1 MSARARRGG
10 PILVTRPI
18 PEAGL
23 RVLRDSGIPHDVRRS
38 PDPPGRAELARL
50 VRGREGLLC
59 QLTDPVDAGVLAAGK
74 DLRVVSTMSVGT
86 DHIAL
91 EACARR
97 GIAVTNTPS
106 VLTEATAECAI
117 ALLLAAARRIPE
129 GDHMVRAGKF
139 KAWGPTLLLGVAVA
153 GKTLGI
159 VGAGRI
165 GQAVGR
171 RADGLGLEVLYWSRT
186 AKPEFERE
194 VGAQR
199 ADLEELLRSSDFVSV
214 HVPLADE
221 TRHLLD
227 ARRLALMKRTAILV
241 NTSRG
246 PVVDEKALVA
256 ALRAGR
262 LRAAGLD
269 VYEREP
275 QLAPGL
281 AKLPNAVLLP
291 HVGSATEETR
301 SRMAVMAAE
310 DLVHVMRGE
319 EPRNRVR

>member
-1 MSARARRGG
+1 MSRPAS
-10 PILVTRPI
+10 PILSTRAI

-23 RVLRDSGIPHDVRRS
+23 RVLRDSGIPFEVRKS
-38 PDPPGRAELARL
+38 QDPPGRPELLRL
-50 VRGREGLLC
+50 VPGREGVLC
-59 QLTDPVDAGVLAAGK
+59 QLTDPMDARVIAAA
-74 DLRVVSTMSVGT
+74 DRLRVVATMSVGT
-86 DHIAL
+86 DHVAL

-97 GIAVTNTPS
+97 GIAVTNTPG

-129 GDHMVRAGKF
+129 GDRMVRAGKF
-139 KAWGPTLLLGVAVA
+139 RAWGPTLLLGVAVA

-171 RADGLGLEVLYWSRT
+171 RADGLGMEVLYWSRN

-199 ADLEELLRSSDFVSV
+199 ADLDDLLRASDFVTV
-214 HVPLADE
+214 HVPLSDE

-256 ALRAGR
+256 ALRAGQ
-262 LRAAGLD
+262 LRAAALD

-275 QLAPGL
+275 KLAPGL
-281 AKLPNAVLLP
+281 AKLENVVLLP
-291 HVGSATEETR
+291 HVASATEETR
-301 SRMAVMAAE
+301 SMMAVMAAE
-310 DLVHVMRGE
+310 DLVRVLRGE
-319 EPRNRVR
+319 EPKNRVR